1 MRFTDLI
8 DIEPITALHSMGAAV
23 FCVPDYS
30 EMSRDQLAE
39 ELRALHGQAS
49 MIQQRADRE
58 NRQLTA
64 AEDSQL
70 NELFSRFSMAQR
82 AYDMTESLGR
92 RTTHDGPGSH
102 PSGHQQRVHHTEIAG
117 MSNRARFD
125 AAIREHRDDAGG
137 FNGLGDFM
145 MTVAS
150 GREDRRLR
158 TFPRAAGQGEY
169 SGGEGG
175 YLVPHQLTAS
185 ILGPLFS
192 ESGILS
198 RVNLL
203 PMTSN
208 VLVAAGFNTTDTS
221 SGAVGGLE
229 LKWEAEGETL
239 DSQTGVLGSIFLRAK
254 KGAILVECS
263 NELLEDSVAAS
274 VQLEQVMRNATQL
287 GLERA
292 ILTGNGVGQPRGV
305 LNDVGLVTI
314 AKESGQAADSLVFEN
329 IVNMVAR
336 QHPSTLANSVWIAS
350 PSVLPQLLSLAF
362 PIRDGANV
370 VGGSQ
375 VPITVEGE
383 PVGMY
388 RLMGLPLLLSETLP
402 ALGDKGDLMLVNFGE
417 QLLGMRTD
425 LQIEMSPHLK
435 FNQDKTV
442 FRLRVRC
449 DSTGRWSGPAT
460 PLNGNSL
467 SWAVCLAERA

>member
-1 MRFTDLI
+1 MKPEIFDM
-8 DIEPITALHSMGAAV
+8 TALHRLRELGAIV
-23 FCVPDYS
+23 LNTPY
-30 EMSRDQLAE
+30 ENMSREALGQKLQ
-39 ELRALHGQAS
+39 ALHGEAE
-49 MIQQRADRE
+49 MIQRRADRQ
-58 NRQLTA
+58 NRALT
-64 AEDSQL
+64 DSESDRL
-70 NELFSRFSMAQR
+70 DELFAEFSTVER
-82 AYDMTESLGR
+82 VYDSKEPLGR
-92 RTTHDGPGSH
+92 QTSHDGPGSH

-137 FNGLGDFM
+137 FHGLGDFM
-145 MTVAS
+145 ATVAS

-158 TFPRAAGQGEY
+158 SFPRAAGQGEY

-208 VLVAAGFNTTDTS
+208 VLTAAGFKTTDTS

-229 LKWEAEGETL
+229 LKWEGEGETL

-274 VQLEQVMRNATQL
+274 VQLEQIMRNAARF

-292 ILTGNGVGQPRGV
+292 ILTGNGVGRPRGV
-305 LNDVGLVTI
+305 LNDVGLITI
-314 AKESGQAADSLVFEN
+314 AKESGQAADTVLFEN
-329 IVNMVAR
+329 IVNTVSR
-336 QHPSTLANSVWIAS
+336 VHPSVLANSVWVAS

-362 PIRDGANV
+362 PIKDASANV

-417 QLLGMRTD
+417 YLFGMRTD
-425 LQIEMSPHLK
+425 LQIEMSPHLR
-435 FNQDKTV
+435 FNEDKTV

-449 DSTGRWSGPAT
+449 DGQGRWDGPAT
-460 PLNGNSL
+460 PLAGNSL

>member
-1 MRFTDLI
+1 MI
-8 DIEPITALHSMGAAV
+8 DTAAIQRLHSMGAAA

-92 RTTHDGPGSH
+92 QTSHDGPGSQ
-102 PSGHQQRVHHTEIAG
+102 PFTGHQQRVHHTEIAG

-150 GREDRRLR
+150 GREDWRLR
-158 TFPRAAGQGEY
+158 SFPRAAGQGEY

-192 ESGILS
+192 ESGVLS

-203 PMTSN
+203 PMSSN
-208 VLVAAGFNTTDTS
+208 VLTAAGFKTTDTS

-229 LKWEAEGETL
+229 LKWEGEGETL

-274 VQLEQVMRNATQL
+274 VQLEQIMRNAARF

-292 ILTGNGVGQPRGV
+292 ILTGDGVGRPRGV
-305 LNDVGLVTI
+305 LNDVGLITV
-314 AKESGQAADSLVFEN
+314 AKESGQAADTLIFEN
-329 IVNMVAR
+329 IVNTASRV
-336 QHPSTLANSVWIAS
+336 HPSVLANSVWVAS

-362 PIRDGANV
+362 PIKDASANV

-402 ALGDKGDLMLVNFGE
+402 QLGDKGDLMLVNFGE
-417 QLLGMRTD
+417 YLFSLRTD
-425 LQIEMSPHLK
+425 LQIEMSPHLRFDK
-435 FNQDKTV
+435 DKTV

-449 DSTGRWSGPAT
+449 DGQGRWDGPAT